1 MMLVLSFFIMLIL
14 ILGIIFL
21 KIRISASDVDL
32 EVIRINLKKAN
43 YDIRVGI
50 YFFGFIK
57 ILGIRIRNGF
67 VEFLFFKK
75 SINDLKNSNIYL
87 NRIKPQMDKIP
98 RQKMLENFNKINFKL
113 DDFKLKLQFGTDSV
127 IITSIMVGII
137 SAIITSSM
145 QAYIER
151 FNNKKYKWKILPNY
165 DERLFLN
172 LNASLKLSY
181 SPILSKIAKNE

>member
-75 SINDLKNSNIYL
+75 SINYLKNSNIYL
-87 NRIKPQMDKIP
+87 NKIKPQIDKIP